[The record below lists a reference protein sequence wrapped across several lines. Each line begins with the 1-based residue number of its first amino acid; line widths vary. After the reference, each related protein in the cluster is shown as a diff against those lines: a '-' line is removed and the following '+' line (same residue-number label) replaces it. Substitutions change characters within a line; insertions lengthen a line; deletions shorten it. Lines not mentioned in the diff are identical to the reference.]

1 MVTDL
6 FRFSTPQFMVL
17 LVGISLSIVAQVHL
31 PRHTQNRDLEAHLG
45 TLISQGQVLEN
56 RLEQAR
62 IERQALVEDSF
73 FQQEA
78 LRELTGQHMAGEMTL
93 SDKLRR
99 GQGSQ
104 TPTR

>member
-1 MVTDL
+1 MTDL
-6 FRFSTPQFMVL
+6 FRFSTPQVMVL

-31 PRHTQNRDLEAHLG
+31 PRHAQNRDLDAHLS
-45 TLISQGQVLEN
+45 TLISQGQLLEN
-56 RLEQAR
+56 HLDQAR
-62 IERQALVEDSF
+62 IEREALVEDSF

-78 LRELTGQHMAGEMTL
+78 LRELTGQHRVGEMTL

-104 TPTR
+104 APTP